1 VRVRL
6 RSGAADKVPTPL
18 SDFALAVAALIKT
31 SGSTAYTHA
40 TLGSGSSEMPIAY
53 LSGNTQ
59 PAIYLDCSQWVNY
72 ALDSVAPIHQAVAS
86 AERNDPRFN
95 PGRVTAYDG
104 KVTINEHV
112 RPWARA
118 DVLSYFFGNV
128 ANGSNG
134 FTTVDDF
141 GALQAGDL
149 IAWAKGIYTDPSN
162 PNASQI
168 PSLVRTDD
176 TGHAMIVVGTPVEV
190 PRANWGSAGNGL
202 DVAAVAH
209 VYAVPLVD
217 SSGTRHFGNL
227 SASRAP
233 EAFIQPIADS
243 RSYGEVKL
251 PAPHLPADLQDDLSD
266 GGLGTGT
273 LWFATDAG
281 GHAIQYR
288 WGWGNPWFGSD
299 PAEAAVSISAARL
312 TSTIDLSGSMLDA
325 SNRLVVTAFA
335 DAAPVLGGVAYNT
348 QPEIITGAGGLW
360 VVGGGK
366 IVLGPGNSFSGG
378 LYINDATVEL
388 AGASAAGTGT
398 ITFVEDATSTLLVDN
413 AGAVPA
419 NRIVGFDAGD
429 TIGLAF
435 HGYTAGDHVVWT
447 SNGAAGGTFALVGPN
462 GLAIA
467 SLSLGGKHTSAEFS
481 VMSDGRGGTLLG
493 GPVSAAE
500 IDDRVDKL
508 FVGYFNRAPDL
519 AGGAYWTDQ
528 LGRGAAPVAMAQ
540 SFALSNEAGSL
551 YPYLASPTTAS
562 SSAIGDFVASVYGNL
577 FGRAPDAQG
586 EAYWTSALQTG
597 ASTAGAAIL
606 NIIAGARGVDAT
618 TLANKVTVG
627 SYYGQQLFEHDA
639 PFTLMSARTA
649 IASVTSSDAS
659 VAAAKAAVDAYV
671 GLVGILDSG

>member
-1 VRVRL
+1 
-6 RSGAADKVPTPL
+6 VPTPL
-18 SDFALAVAALIKT
+18 SDYALAVATLIKT

-53 LSGNTQ
+53 LTGTSQ

-104 KVTINEHV
+104 KVTINEHL

-118 DVLSYFFGNV
+118 DVLSYFYGNV

-141 GALQAGDL
+141 ATLQAGDL

-176 TGHAMIVVGTPVEV
+176 TGHAMIVVGAPVEV
-190 PRANWGSAGNGL
+190 PRADWGSAANGL

-217 SSGTRHFGNL
+217 SSGTRHFANL
-227 SASRAP
+227 TASRAP
-233 EAFIQPIADS
+233 EAFTQPIADS

-251 PAPHLPADLQDDLSD
+251 PAPNLPADLQDNLSD

-273 LWFATDAG
+273 LWFATDAR

-288 WGWGNPWFGSD
+288 WGWANPWFGSD

-312 TSTIDLSGSMLDA
+312 TSSIDLSGPMLDA
-325 SNRLVVTAFA
+325 SNRLTVTAFA

-366 IVLGPGNSFSGG
+366 ITLGAGNSFSGG
-378 LYINDATVEL
+378 LYLAGATVEL
-388 AGASAAGTGT
+388 AGPAAAGTGT
-398 ITFVEDATSTLLVDN
+398 IAFIEGTTSTLRIDSAAALP
-413 AGAVPA
+413 AV
-419 NRIVGFDAGD
+419 RITGFDAD
-429 TIGLAF
+429 DALDLAF
-435 HGYTAGDHVVWT
+435 HGFAAGDHVVWT
-447 SNGAAGGTFALVGPN
+447 SGGAAGGTLALVGPS
-462 GLAIA
+462 GASIA
-467 SLSLGGKHTSAEFS
+467 SLSLDGRHTSAQFS
-481 VMSDGRGGTLLG
+481 VTSDGHGGTLLG
-493 GPVSAAE
+493 GPVDGVA
-500 IDDRVDKL
+500 IDDTVSRL
-508 FVGYFNRAPDL
+508 FIGYFNRAPDPV
-519 AGGAYWTDQ
+519 GGAYWTDQ
-528 LGRGAAPVAMAQ
+528 LEHGASPAAIAQ
-540 SFALSNEAGSL
+540 SFSLSSEAAQL
-551 YPYLASPTTAS
+551 YPFLADSTTAS
-562 SSAIGDFVASVYGNL
+562 SSAVKAFVSSVYGNL
-577 FGRAPDAQG
+577 FGHAPDAPG
-586 EAYWTSALQTG
+586 EAWWSNSLQSG
-597 ASTAGAAIL
+597 ASTTGAAIL
-606 NIIAGARGVDAT
+606 NIIAGARGSDAV
-618 TLANKVTVG
+618 TLANKVAVG
-627 SYYGQQLFEHDA
+627 SYYDLQLFQHDA
-639 PFTLMSARTA
+639 PFTLALARSA
-649 IASVTSSDAS
+649 IASVTASDAS
-659 VAAAKAAVDAYV
+659 VTAAKAVVDNSI
-671 GLVGILDSG
+671 GLLGLSGAGDPYT